1 MDQKYVLKDELF
13 NIETI
18 TELSNTIKS
27 IYEAFDSEIF
37 IMTCI
42 EGFSSRELK
51 ERMTY
56 ISDIL
61 EVHLPSDFY
70 HATEIMLKVCE
81 KTDVTGGF
89 VYGAFCEYIEKHGCN
104 EMYLEH
110 SLNMLGEYT
119 KVFSAEFAIR
129 KFINCFPEITFQRM
143 IDWSKSVHID
153 QRRLASE
160 GLRAKLPW
168 AKKIDF
174 DPKRAVEPLEYLYYD
189 AERYVTRSVANHLN
203 DLSKIYPELVID
215 ILTKWRASNKQNED
229 EMTYIVNHSTRTLI
243 KRCYPGALMLLG
255 YKLNPKIKV
264 SDFKITT
271 PKIQIGESLEFEFSI
286 EALENTKL
294 MIDYKIDYPM
304 AKMKRSEKVFKIKK
318 CTIKKDKSILV
329 QKKHPFKVMTTKK
342 LYSGEY
348 IITLQINGKQYNQ
361 DKFYLEVR

>member
-1 MDQKYVLKDELF
+1 MDEKYVLKDELF
-13 NIETI
+13 NIETV

-27 IYEAFDSEIF
+27 VYEAFDSEVF
-37 IMTCI
+37 IMTCVD
-42 EGFSSRELK
+42 GFSSRELK

-81 KTDVTGGF
+81 KTNITGRF
-89 VYGAFCEYIEKHGCN
+89 VYGAFSEYIEKHGCN
-104 EMYLEH
+104 ETYLEY
-110 SLNMLGEYT
+110 SLYMLGEYT

-129 KFINCFPEITFQRM
+129 KFINHFPEITFQRM
-143 IDWSKSVHID
+143 IDWSKSIHVD

-174 DPKRAVEPLEYLYYD
+174 DPIRAVEPLEYLYYD
-189 AERYVTRSVANHLN
+189 TERYVTRSVANHLN
-203 DLSKIYPELVID
+203 DLSKIYPELVIE
-215 ILTKWRASNKQNED
+215 LLRKWKSSKKQNED
-229 EMTYIVNHSTRTLI
+229 EMSYIINHSTRTLI
-243 KRCYPGALMLLG
+243 KRCYPGALDLLG
-255 YKLNPKIKV
+255 YKLNPKINV
-264 SDFKITT
+264 SDFEIVA
-271 PKIQIGESLEFEFSI
+271 PKLQIGESLEFRFNI
-286 EALENTKL
+286 EALEDSKL

-304 AKMKRSEKVFKIKK
+304 AKSKRSEKVFKIKK
-318 CTIKKDKSILV
+318 CTIKNGKSIRI

-348 IITLQINGKQYNQ
+348 NISLQINGKLYDQGE
-361 DKFYLEVR
+361 FYLEV